1 MARIANQ
8 KMSPTQMVGAREK
21 TMFPQTVVGTNSEY
35 RSRLAVSC
43 ECDDGDDAKNTDQG
57 NRHCDPGPA
66 TIHRAFVRIPTMPV
80 MIR

>member
-21 TMFPQTVVGTNSEY
+21 TMFPHTVVGTVPDY
-35 RSRLAVSC
+35 LSRLAVSC
-43 ECDDGDDAKNTDQG
+43 ESHDGDHRENPDERNG
-57 NRHCDPGPA
+57 HRDPGPA